1 MPKTNRK
8 QRTVAEIQAIL
19 ADYDSSSLT
28 QKQFCVYRSVPAST
42 FHVWLAK
49 RRRQNQ
55 SLLPAII
62 PVGPVPSL
70 APPIEIELPDG
81 KIIRLE
87 RGFDR
92 KDLADVL
99 AVLHPC

>member
-1 MPKTNRK
+1 VPKTNRK
-8 QRTVAEIQAIL
+8 QRSLTEIQAIL

-28 QKQFCVYRSVPAST
+28 QKQFCASRSVPAST

-49 RRRQNQ
+49 RRQKNKR
-55 SLLPAII
+55 LLPAII
-62 PVGPVPSL
+62 PVGPVPPL
-70 APPIEIELPDG
+70 APPIELELPDG

-92 KDLADVL
+92 NDLANVL